1 MPEQARSELRRERI
15 LSSALTVFTAKG
27 YRAAAMDDIAS
38 AAETSKGGLY
48 FHFPNKQTLYL
59 ALLDRMARLLMSR
72 AEEAIG
78 AAPDPL
84 SRIDA
89 ALKVVLETFA
99 GHRSL
104 ARLFLIDALG
114 AGPEFNARLMAM
126 HRDFAGL
133 IARHLD
139 EAVAEGAIAPLDS
152 HVAGM
157 VWFGAINEVVT
168 NWLTETDSGQLL
180 DQYPELRRLL
190 RRSAGIPVEVSGII
204 DDHQ

>member
-1 MPEQARSELRRERI
+1 MPEQARSEIRRERI
-15 LSSALTVFTAKG
+15 LTSALKVFTEKG
-27 YRAAAMDDIAS
+27 YGAAAMDDIAS
-38 AAETSKGGLY
+38 DSETSKGGLY

-59 ALLDRMARLLMSR
+59 ALLDRMAKLLMSR
-72 AEEAIG
+72 AEEVIA

-84 SRIDA
+84 ARIDA

-114 AGPEFNARLMAM
+114 AGPEFNERLMAM
-126 HRDFAGL
+126 HRDFAAL

-139 EAVAEGAIAPLDS
+139 EAVRENAIEPLDTGI
-152 HVAGM
+152 AGM

-168 NWLTETDSGQLL
+168 NWLTESEPGQLL
-180 DQYPELRRLL
+180 DRYPELRRLL
-190 RRSAGIPVEVSGII
+190 RRSAGIPAGLTTTTNLA
-204 DDHQ
+204 

>member
-1 MPEQARSELRRERI
+1 MPEQARSEIRRERI
-15 LSSALTVFTAKG
+15 LSSALKVFTEKG
-27 YRAAAMDDIAS
+27 YGAAAMDDIAS
-38 AAETSKGGLY
+38 ASETSKGGLY

-59 ALLDRMARLLMSR
+59 ALLDRMAKLLMSR
-72 AEEAIG
+72 AEEAIA

-84 SRIDA
+84 TRIDA

-114 AGPEFNARLMAM
+114 AGREFNDRLMEM
-126 HRDFAGL
+126 HRDFAAL

-139 EAVAEGAIAPLDS
+139 EAVSEGAIEPLDTGI
-152 HVAGM
+152 AGM

-168 NWLTETDSGQLL
+168 NWLTESEPGQLL
-180 DQYPELRRLL
+180 DRYPELRRFL
-190 RRSAGIPVEVSGII
+190 RRSAGIPV
-204 DDHQ
+204 DLATMTTNPT